1 MLEKTEVENAGK
13 GDFFHIIIYFAFISI
28 SFFSEGVFEMKE
40 K

>member
-28 SFFSEGVFEMKE
+28 SFFSEGVFDKKE